1 MLAFEYEA
9 EEWANGQSRAR
20 LGGQRNARER
30 VCACILPTH
39 LSIVEIRDY
48 SQSKF
53 MCAQHENDMHGCS
66 VSLCNKI
73 DHA

>member
-1 MLAFEYEA
+1 MLAFEYET
-9 EEWANGQSRAR
+9 EEWANGRSRAR
-20 LGGQRNARER
+20 PARNARER

-39 LSIVEIRDY
+39 LSIVEIRDS

-53 MCAQHENDMHGCS
+53 MCAQHENNMHGCS